1 MSRLTIAKAERFN
14 QKFIN
19 CCSEPRFDT
28 LFMNSGNMGV
38 IGAKLKDI
46 FLCAFENANN
56 GQSGT
61 DKINKQ
67 ELYTI
72 LFTMGFPLGLIAK
85 TLLNA
90 NLAPVRN
97 AVIMYKAPVYGILDA
112 RFTDVC
118 TSIDRLSTRQ
128 GIDVRRFATNVV
140 DFCNYAGGS
149 ALAEK
154 LLYSKDIEVFLTNYY
169 PSINWALDGIKRKP
183 FAGIGSVSVAM
194 LQHAAMVSAPSRRGQ
209 VRRTGLTTSR
219 VSAGSAQQTVQ
230 AVQSSTP
237 TNPVIVQTTSLST
250 PAADAVQGAAATTT
264 TRQARQLVRDVS
276 IDTTTFGIE
285 IEGSFITDGL
295 DSVKKPSGST
305 FVDYMKKLV
314 VEMDLPAKEY
324 NKNMTVKR
332 EGTLSMKREGET
344 TPNGKVCWSYKGD
357 GSVYGGNETREIVS
371 PILKGENG
379 IKQLKAICSAM
390 RRSGFYSNA
399 TAGVHVHLGAEGLTL
414 EVFKNICYNYT
425 MFEPLVDMIFPT
437 DRRWSN
443 AYFAE
448 SFSTKQ
454 DWERKIDSAT
464 DFSGLTNYSGIMG
477 DRRYFKVNLQ
487 AFHSLGTIEFRQCIG
502 TNDDRLITWFLY
514 YCFYIIEVSK
524 RKRLTNFN
532 LKNLQDILP
541 TWAYTYFIDRVRS
554 VSGYDIKYGYD
565 VGSRGSTG
573 DRRNTN
579 TRGGDPMIS
588 PLNTSRGTQKNRRG
602 GQNRYGDNDIF
613 D

>member
-1 MSRLTIAKAERFN
+1 MSRLTTAKAERFN

-46 FLCAFENANN
+46 FLCAFENANS

-67 ELYTI
+67 ELYSI

-97 AVIMYKAPVYGILDA
+97 AAIMYKGAIYSILDA

-128 GIDVRRFATNVV
+128 GVSVRRFATNVL

-154 LLYSKDIEVFLTNYY
+154 LLYSKDIEAFLTNYY

-194 LQHAAMVSAPSRRGQ
+194 LQHAAMFSAPSRRGQ

-219 VSAGSAQQTVQ
+219 VATTPQQTVQ
-230 AVQSSTP
+230 VVQSSTP
-237 TNPVIVQTTSLST
+237 TNPVTVQTTSLST

-264 TRQARQLVRDVS
+264 RQARQLVRDVS
-276 IDTTTFGIE
+276 IDVTTFGIE
-285 IEGSFITDGL
+285 IEGSFVTDGL
-295 DSVKKPSGST
+295 DSVKKPSSLT

-314 VEMDLPAKEY
+314 EEMDLPAKEY

-332 EGTLSMKREGET
+332 EGKLSLKPINDP
-344 TPNGKVCWSYKGD
+344 TPNGKVCWGYKYD
-357 GSVYGGNETREIVS
+357 GSVYGGQETREIVS

-399 TAGVHVHLGAEGLTL
+399 TAGVHVHLGAEGLSL
-414 EVFKNICYNYT
+414 ETFKNVCYNYT
-425 MFEPLVDMIFPT
+425 MFEPLVDMIFPS

-448 SFSTKQ
+448 SFSTVA
-454 DWERKIDSAT
+454 DWERKLDRANH
-464 DFSGLTNYSGIMG
+464 FSDLTNNRGAIMG
-477 DRRYFKVNLQ
+477 GGRYFKVNLQ

-502 TNDDRLITWFLY
+502 TNDDRLITWFMY

-541 TWAYTYFIDRVRS
+541 AWAFTYFIDRVRA
-554 VSGYDIKYGYD
+554 VSGYDIKYGFD

-573 DRRNTN
+573 TQRNTN
-579 TRGGDPMIS
+579 TRGGDPMTT
-588 PLNTSRGTQKNRRG
+588 PLNTQRGNQKSRRG
-602 GQNRYGDNDIF
+602 GWNRYSGDNDIF